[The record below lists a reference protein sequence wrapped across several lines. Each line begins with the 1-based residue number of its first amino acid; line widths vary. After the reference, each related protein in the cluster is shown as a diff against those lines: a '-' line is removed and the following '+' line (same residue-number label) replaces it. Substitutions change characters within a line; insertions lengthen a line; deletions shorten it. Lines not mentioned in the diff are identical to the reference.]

1 MRCFVTGG
9 TGQIGSALVRAL
21 LVAGHDVRVLVLPR
35 DPWARAAIGALD
47 VALVTGDVLDRETLP
62 EERFDWVFHLAADQS
77 FWRGDERR
85 QRAVNVGGVANML
98 AWARARNSARFVHVS
113 SLLAVGVAA
122 EPHEV
127 MNERTSFNGADLGL
141 MYAQTKHEGEAL
153 VRAASEKGLPAVIV
167 NPGTV
172 VGPWDHGRHVLRML
186 RSLISGPLRGFAPGG
201 NNIVDPRDVAAG
213 MIAAAER
220 GQVGQRYL
228 LTGRNLTYRELGIA
242 VARAAGAPPPRLRYP
257 SSMLRA
263 VAAILDPLGRA
274 TGRRPP
280 LTPDDV
286 TVGCGFAYYDNA
298 RARDELGFTAR
309 PLDETI
315 SDAVAWYRKAGLW
328 A

>member
-21 LVAGHDVRVLVLPR
+21 VAAAHDVQVLVLPR
-35 DPWARAAIGALD
+35 DPWAQDAIGDLD
-47 VALVTGDVLDRETLP
+47 AALVTGNVLDRETLP
-62 EERFDWVFHLAADQS
+62 AERFDWIFHLAADQS
-77 FWRGDERR
+77 FWRSDERR
-85 QRAVNVGGVANML
+85 QRELNVGGVANML
-98 AWARARNSARFVHVS
+98 AWAQARTPTRFVHVS
-113 SLLAVGVAA
+113 SLLAVGVSAA
-122 EPHEV
+122 PDDV
-127 MNERTSFNGADLGL
+127 MNERTTFNGADLGL

-153 VRAASEKGLPAVIV
+153 VRAASGEGLPAVIV

-172 VGPWDHGRHVLRML
+172 VGPWDHGHHALRML
-186 RSLISGPLRGFAPGG
+186 RSLVSGPLRGFAAGG
-201 NNIVDPRDVAAG
+201 NNIVDARDVAVG

-220 GQVGQRYL
+220 GQVGERYL
-228 LTGRNLTYRELGIA
+228 LTGHNLTYRELGIA
-242 VARAAGAPPPRLRYP
+242 VAREAGTLPPRVPYP

-274 TGRRPP
+274 IGRRPP

-286 TVGCGFAYYDNA
+286 TVGSAFLYYDNA
-298 RARDELGFTAR
+298 KAREQLGFAVR

-315 SDAVAWYRKAGLW
+315 SGAIAWYRKAGLW